1 MQQAPIIF
9 VSMQNTQNESAP
21 SQESRGHQPLFEMP
35 SPKSYQNLTLLG
47 NLKEP
52 YEEMHQMVD
61 EMIHQRMK
69 QNIGQIKD
77 IPKEDKEEQK
87 EPELMK

>member
-1 MQQAPIIF
+1 
-9 VSMQNTQNESAP
+9 
-21 SQESRGHQPLFEMP
+21 
-35 SPKSYQNLTLLG
+35 
-47 NLKEP
+47 
-52 YEEMHQMVD
+52 MHQMVD

-87 EPELMK
+87 EPELMKQYDLFTREAEEVHKGMEKMLDQAGKEDDKIGEALVGSLPPRPGDYLFQVQA